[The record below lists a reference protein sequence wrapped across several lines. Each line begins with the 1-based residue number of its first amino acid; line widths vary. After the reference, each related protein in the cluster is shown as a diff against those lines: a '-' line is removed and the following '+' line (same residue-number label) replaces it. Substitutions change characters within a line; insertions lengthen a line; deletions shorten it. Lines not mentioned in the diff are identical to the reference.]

1 MKPEDNDEL
10 QPPGS
15 IGAATPELVGIMAA
29 ASATKAH

>member
-15 IGAATPELVGIMAA
+15 NSAAKPERVGIMAA
-29 ASATKAH
+29 ASAAKVH